1 MTPHEVLSLANDY
14 GITAAAVAF
23 LLIVLGNMAAAWL
36 TQAFLP
42 MRLKKHSWKWEKEQW
57 ATEQFLESLSRVEFM
72 GKHLV
77 RSEAGEKVSLSR
89 LSFNETEAEIVK
101 VISDLHSG
109 GHRIRPYLNQRNQAL
124 FDDYLQQS
132 SAAFDA
138 SKASHGEW
146 MQDDYAA
153 EEDHRL
159 SFIHEQ
165 SLIAGRLIGKVEIA

>member
-1 MTPHEVLSLANDY
+1 MTPHELLSLANGY

-23 LLIVLGNMAAAWL
+23 LLIVLGNIAAAWL

-42 MRLKKHSWKWEKEQW
+42 MRLKKHAWKWEKEQW
-57 ATEQFLESLSRVEFM
+57 ATEQFLESLSRVEFV

-77 RSEAGEKVSLSR
+77 HSEVGEKVSLSR

-101 VISDLHSG
+101 VITDLHIG

-146 MQDDYAA
+146 MPDDYAA
-153 EEDHRL
+153 EEAHVLRFVD
-159 SFIHEQ
+159 EQ
-165 SLIAGRLIGKVEIA
+165 RKIAGRFVGKVEVV